1 MNFDPSLA
9 VARDGFFVFQISK
22 EGANEIIMSIEFLQT
37 YMPLYFQG
45 AGYTIALSFFSVI
58 LGVLLGTA
66 LALAK
71 MSPKKWLSK
80 PAQGYIQVIRG
91 TPLMVQ
97 LFIIYYGLY
106 TLNIDVPDFASGVI
120 TITLNSAAYIAE
132 IIRAGIQAVDKGQME
147 AARSIGMNQSLAMR
161 KIIYP
166 QALKNILPALGNE
179 FITLMK
185 ESSIISVIGMQDLMF
200 KAKVVAGAT
209 FMPFTPYLIAAVFY
223 FAMTSVFTK
232 LLEIYER
239 RLKQSD

>member
-1 MNFDPSLA
+1 
-9 VARDGFFVFQISK
+9 
-22 EGANEIIMSIEFLQT
+22 MSIEFLQT

-58 LGVLLGTA
+58 LGVLLGTG

-71 MSPKKWLSK
+71 MSPKKILSK
-80 PAQGYIQVIRG
+80 LANGYIQVIRG

-106 TLNIDVPDFASGVI
+106 TLNIDLPDFASGVI
-120 TITLNSAAYIAE
+120 TISLNSAAYIAE

-147 AARSIGMNQSLAMR
+147 AARSIGMNQNLAMS

-185 ESSIISVIGMQDLMF
+185 ESSIVSVIGMQDLMF
-200 KAKVVAGAT
+200 KSKVVAGAT

-223 FAMTSVFTK
+223 FVLTSIFTK

>member
-1 MNFDPSLA
+1 
-9 VARDGFFVFQISK
+9 
-22 EGANEIIMSIEFLQT
+22 MSIEFLQT
-37 YMPLYFQG
+37 YLPLYFQG

-58 LGVLLGTA
+58 LGVLLGTG

-71 MSPKKWLSK
+71 MSPKKLLSK
-80 PAQGYIQVIRG
+80 PANAYIQVIRG

-106 TLNIDVPDFASGVI
+106 TLNIDLPDFASGVI
-120 TITLNSAAYIAE
+120 TISLNSAAYIAE

-147 AARSIGMNQSLAMR
+147 AARSIGMNQNLAMS

-185 ESSIISVIGMQDLMF
+185 ESSIVSVIGMQDLMF
-200 KAKVVAGAT
+200 KSKVVAGAT

-223 FAMTSVFTK
+223 FVLTSIFTK